1 MLLLREVLSY
11 SLTTNKVWILQNMQ
25 RLARKIEELVGPKES
40 VQILQEKLPKEP
52 LRVEIG
58 KDLKIQCMK

>member
-1 MLLLREVLSY
+1 
-11 SLTTNKVWILQNMQ
+11 MQ
-25 RLARKIEELVGPKES
+25 QLVRKIEELEVPKES
-40 VQILQEKLPKEP
+40 VPILQEKLPKEP